1 MLRIDLG
8 CGTKKPPGFI
18 GVDRYPLAGVDVV
31 ADMNR
36 ILPFR
41 DDSVDLLLAS
51 HSLEHVEKLL
61 ATIQEVYRI
70 CKHGTQL
77 CIIAPYSEQKLN
89 WANPYHKCVFNEHT
103 PRFWTDHPDT
113 PVDPEEYTHPHAY
126 QWGLSKTDNSN
137 PGIDIRLV
145 RMEYFY
151 FPRYAGLPSS
161 EQRRLRQ
168 ERTDVCEQIM
178 YHLIVWKGDGEGGGR
193 PFDDY
198 VAEFQPYE
206 PEYIPLLRNRGRG
219 MLLQKSTTDVEEA
232 RVAIARLEVELESR
246 AVDAPAATPSKRVEE
261 LTADLERHKTLLQEL
276 RLEHHQQCCSLS
288 TALEESLDLRNHLL
302 DAKASIV
309 GAKGEIVQLI
319 EAKVR
324 AIQDRDQALAKEAI
338 LTSELAELRQL
349 YAGDRAESEHPR
361 TELISLRRDHGELQ
375 AREALL
381 TSQLGAARQ
390 ACAAEAQVS
399 ERLRPD
405 LAGAKD
411 EINELRAHTV
421 RLTGEI
427 TRLHE
432 HCAAQTE
439 VVSRATIE
447 LHDTA
452 AYNRILRDEAAG
464 IGREL
469 ESARVDLRREAAG
482 AAASQAEASSLMGQ
496 VRDLRANL
504 ESNDVLRAKLGL
516 TRAELETVTALLG
529 LQRQKEEALG
539 SEVAAVRREAVAA
552 AHEGERW
559 KTLWGAAKRSLS
571 ALCAE
576 ARTPELAHMVRA
588 GGFLIGRDSQH
599 QGLPKRF
606 VALREY
612 CDGHFHAARACLV
625 LSNDLSEVPYREYAI
640 PFELDRLT
648 SVSLAIRPLL
658 PGFSGIVGI
667 EIVSADSEILT
678 QVCLQLAAL
687 HRDGITEFQLPAPL
701 TGLKKNW
708 LLRVFVKDVDAPVQV
723 YELARG
729 ALLRGATQFFP
740 CVLFQ

>member
-8 CGTKKPPGFI
+8 CGTNKQTGFI
-18 GVDRYPLAGVDVV
+18 GVDRYPLPGVDIL
-31 ADMNR
+31 ADMNGF
-36 ILPFR
+36 LPFR
-41 DDSVDLLLAS
+41 EDSVDLLFAS
-51 HSLEHVEKLL
+51 HSLEHVKTLL
-61 ATIQEVYRI
+61 WTIREVYRI
-70 CKHGTQL
+70 CKHGAQV
-77 CIIAPYSEQKLN
+77 CVCAPYSEQKLN
-89 WANPYHKCVFNEHT
+89 LANPYHTCVFNEHT
-103 PRFWTDHPDT
+103 PRFWTDYPT
-113 PVDPEEYTHPHAY
+113 APIDPAEYAHPHAT
-126 QWGLSKTDNSN
+126 QWGLSTSDHSD

-145 RMEYFY
+145 RIEYFY
-151 FPRYAGLPSS
+151 FPQYAGLSPPVR
-161 EQRRLRQ
+161 RRLRQ
-168 ERTDVCEQIM
+168 SRMDVCDQIM
-178 YHLIVWKGDGEGGGR
+178 YHLIVWKGAEESSAK
-193 PFDDY
+193 PFDEY

-206 PEYIPLLRNRGRG
+206 PEYLPLLRNRGEE
-219 MLLQKSTTDVEEA
+219 MLLQKSGADVEKA
-232 RVAIARLEVELESR
+232 RAAIARLEGELAGLHQVYKGENAESGR
-246 AVDAPAATPSKRVEE
+246 LTTE
-261 LTADLERHKTLLQEL
+261 LTALK
-276 RLEHHQQCCSLS
+276 
-288 TALEESLDLRNHLL
+288 
-302 DAKASIV
+302 K
-309 GAKGEIVQLI
+309 
-319 EAKVR
+319 
-324 AIQDRDQALAKEAI
+324 DRD
-338 LTSELAELRQL
+338 
-349 YAGDRAESEHPR
+349 D
-361 TELISLRRDHGELQ
+361 LQ
-375 AREALL
+375 ARGALL
-381 TSQLGAARQ
+381 TSQLTAARE
-390 ACAAEAQVS
+390 AGAAEAQVS
-399 ERLRPD
+399 ELVRRE

-482 AAASQAEASSLMGQ
+482 AAASQADASSLMGQ

>member
-8 CGTKKPPGFI
+8 CGTNKQTGFI
-18 GVDRYPLAGVDVV
+18 GVDRYPLPGVDII
-31 ADMNR
+31 ADMNGF
-36 ILPFR
+36 LPFR
-41 DDSVDLLLAS
+41 EDSVDLLFAS
-51 HSLEHVEKLL
+51 HSLEHVKTLL
-61 ATIQEVYRI
+61 WTIREVYRI
-70 CKHGTQL
+70 CKHGAQV
-77 CIIAPYSEQKLN
+77 CVCAPYSEQKLN
-89 WANPYHKCVFNEHT
+89 LANPYHTCVFNEHT
-103 PRFWTDHPDT
+103 PRFWTDYPT
-113 PVDPEEYTHPHAY
+113 APIDPAEYAHPHAT
-126 QWGLSKTDNSN
+126 QWGLSTSDHSD

-145 RMEYFY
+145 RIEYFY
-151 FPRYAGLPSS
+151 FPQYAGLSPPVR
-161 EQRRLRQ
+161 RRLRQ
-168 ERTDVCEQIM
+168 SRMDVCDQIM
-178 YHLIVWKGDGEGGGR
+178 YHLIVWKGAEESSAK
-193 PFDDY
+193 PFDEY

-206 PEYIPLLRNRGRG
+206 PEYLPLLRNRGEE
-219 MLLQKSTTDVEEA
+219 MLLQKSGADVEKA
-232 RVAIARLEVELESR
+232 RAAIARLEGELAGLHQVYKGENAESGR
-246 AVDAPAATPSKRVEE
+246 LTTE
-261 LTADLERHKTLLQEL
+261 LTALK
-276 RLEHHQQCCSLS
+276 
-288 TALEESLDLRNHLL
+288 
-302 DAKASIV
+302 K
-309 GAKGEIVQLI
+309 
-319 EAKVR
+319 
-324 AIQDRDQALAKEAI
+324 DRD
-338 LTSELAELRQL
+338 
-349 YAGDRAESEHPR
+349 D
-361 TELISLRRDHGELQ
+361 LQ
-375 AREALL
+375 ACGALL
-381 TSQLGAARQ
+381 TSQLTAARE
-390 ACAAEAQVS
+390 AGAAEAQVS
-399 ERLRPD
+399 ERLRRE

-439 VVSRATIE
+439 AVGRMTTE

-599 QGLPKRF
+599 QGLPKLF